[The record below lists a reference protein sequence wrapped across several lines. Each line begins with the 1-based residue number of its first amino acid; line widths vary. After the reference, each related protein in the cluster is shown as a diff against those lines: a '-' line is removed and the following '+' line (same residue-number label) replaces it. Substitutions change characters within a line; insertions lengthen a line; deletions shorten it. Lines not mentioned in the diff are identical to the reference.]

1 MSVIVHE
8 QIHQIKKTVIQRQ
21 KSSWNPTSSVLVAL
35 GSFNAYRVQHHKCCS
50 SCSFFLRESSEHVHD
65 RCRNSTCQHIHEPR
79 RQSALVSPR
88 VVRIA
93 ACSTAGL
100 PGVWVIHTKFIADK
114 SKFFLWLSALS
125 CTENKRFRPGIS
137 KNLGHFWHYWPS
149 RQSWK
154 IHWTSNNS
162 SLVASVIIP
171 PQNPKPFLMTIEKL
185 GHIFQDY
192 EILKHSSIDHHH
204 WYNQQNHRPHL
215 MWCK

>member
-35 GSFNAYRVQHHKCCS
+35 GSFNAYRVQHHKCCL

-65 RCRNSTCQHIHEPR
+65 RCRNSTCQHIHETL

-100 PGVWVIHTKFIADK
+100 PGVWVIHAGISGTIGHQDKHRKFIVQAKVQVLSPVHVCCPSK
-114 SKFFLWLSALS
+114 S
-125 CTENKRFRPGIS
+125 
-137 KNLGHFWHYWPS
+137 
-149 RQSWK
+149 
-154 IHWTSNNS
+154 
-162 SLVASVIIP
+162 
-171 PQNPKPFLMTIEKL
+171 
-185 GHIFQDY
+185 
-192 EILKHSSIDHHH
+192 
-204 WYNQQNHRPHL
+204 
-215 MWCK
+215 